1 MNAVTRRTF
10 FFNVLGGA
18 AAASSLLSRSSA
30 AAASDRVNVAVIG
43 VNGMGHFHVKTL
55 SQSPDA
61 RIVALGD
68 VDEKVLARASETVQ
82 KATGK
87 SPSSMGDFRKILD
100 DKSIDA
106 VVIATPHHW
115 H

>member
-1 MNAVTRRTF
+1 MNSVSRRTF

-18 AAASSLLSRSSA
+18 AAGLASRSVA
-30 AAASDRVNVAVIG
+30 AAPSERVNVAVIG

-55 SQSPDA
+55 SQNSAA

-68 VDEKVLARASETVQ
+68 VDEAVLAKASETVQ

-87 SPSSMGDFRKILD
+87 SPSLVGDFRRIFD
-100 DKSIDA
+100 DKAIDA

-115 H
+115 HCP